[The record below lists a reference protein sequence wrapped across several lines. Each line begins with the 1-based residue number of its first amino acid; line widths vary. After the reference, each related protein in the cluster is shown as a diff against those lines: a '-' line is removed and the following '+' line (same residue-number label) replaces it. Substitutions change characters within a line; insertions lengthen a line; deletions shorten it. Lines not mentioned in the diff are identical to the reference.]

1 MWAVRAAR
9 AARVPALA
17 VECLAWPF
25 ADGFLWVVVAFLE
38 DWLAEPPVDWLATG
52 VTARSTASAHLS
64 QRDNIGEVTTL
75 ILSL

>member
-38 DWLAEPPVDWLATG
+38 DWLATG

-64 QRDNIGEVTTL
+64 QRDDIGEVTTL